1 MPPRELEQSGRDL
14 HTLLQRVH
22 RPGGVKETF
31 GLVEKAKQKFA
42 IISQKFR
49 FGLRSFDCP
58 PLTLQGAGWEAGRS
72 GGPLEVFSPL
82 DQHRQLAQLPGQVR
96 HRGTLTGV

>member
-49 FGLRSFDCP
+49 L
-58 PLTLQGAGWEAGRS
+58 
-72 GGPLEVFSPL
+72 V
-82 DQHRQLAQLPGQVR
+82 
-96 HRGTLTGV
+96 